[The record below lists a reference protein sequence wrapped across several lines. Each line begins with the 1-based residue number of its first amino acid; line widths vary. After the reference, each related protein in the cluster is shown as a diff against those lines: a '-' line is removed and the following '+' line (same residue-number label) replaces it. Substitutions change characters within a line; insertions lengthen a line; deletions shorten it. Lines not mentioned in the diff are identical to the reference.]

1 MTTQNDKQNPSE
13 ELLQSFNFQ
22 IGYTFVDYNILS
34 YLENMSSPLYSHM
47 SMLMMMMTAITT
59 MTMMTMMMMMMM
71 MMYFAYTWLAGAHII
86 EVCIGRQ

>member
-1 MTTQNDKQNPSE
+1 M
-13 ELLQSFNFQ
+13 QSFNFQ

-47 SMLMMMMTAITT
+47 SMLMMMMTTITT
-59 MTMMTMMMMMMM
+59 ITMMMMMMM